1 MPGSGEKPNKRRSNL
16 PPLPRP
22 VQEHLA
28 QKLRAQYHE
37 TGEKPKYLGDPMVPV
52 AFDPLL
58 DKIDK
63 SERKRKADKVGEAGR
78 EAVAT
83 ALRQPSENQVS
94 DKPDSSLLVSSRQ
107 LSKHHE

>member
-1 MPGSGEKPNKRRSNL
+1 
-16 PPLPRP
+16 
-22 VQEHLA
+22 VQDHLG

-63 SERKRKADKVGEAGR
+63 TERKRKADKVGEAGR
-78 EAVAT
+78 QAVAA
-83 ALRQPSENQVS
+83 ALGEPSDTPATDANAGGAIPREHV
-94 DKPDSSLLVSSRQ
+94 
-107 LSKHHE
+107 SKHQD